1 MKKRKCE
8 KISTCVFS
16 FFTLSFSSIVVEKEA
31 LLPGARASL
40 PAERDSAK
48 TTIANK
54 YLEI

>member
-48 TTIANK
+48 TTLANK